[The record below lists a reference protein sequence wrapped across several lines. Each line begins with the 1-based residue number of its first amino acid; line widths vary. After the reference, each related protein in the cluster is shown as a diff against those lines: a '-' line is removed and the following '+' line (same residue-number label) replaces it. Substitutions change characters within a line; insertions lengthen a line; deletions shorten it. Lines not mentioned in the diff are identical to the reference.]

1 MLTNFLL
8 SQIMELRVLSRLMKM
23 VNSNSL
29 EEANKALY
37 AVSALTRNNL
47 ASQELFYAEAGGWML
62 QVDYLRFIIMLILF
76 WNKFSELTNNTDKF
90 LGYSEQYK
98 SRYQTKEESCTSI
111 GWSSRVSIRK
121 CRSRQTTIFQ
131 WHESFEIC
139 GWFNCINRPWYPGKG
154 DSWHCS

>member
-1 MLTNFLL
+1 
-8 SQIMELRVLSRLMKM
+8 MELRVLSRLVKM

-37 AVSALTRNNL
+37 AVSALIRNNL

-90 LGYSEQYK
+90 LGYSEQY
-98 SRYQTKEESCTSI
+98 
-111 GWSSRVSIRK
+111 
-121 CRSRQTTIFQ
+121 
-131 WHESFEIC
+131 
-139 GWFNCINRPWYPGKG
+139 
-154 DSWHCS
+154 